1 VENRYTVWPTS
12 LLELLKSL
20 NSSIDLALC
29 PSEIERFEN
38 TDLSQ
43 TTAVVFD
50 VLRATTTMITGLDH
64 GVQRFFPVETVEAAR
79 ARKAQDPNLLLAGE
93 RGGLPLEGFDLGN
106 SPKEFKEIKGKSV
119 VLTTTNG
126 TVALH
131 RVRNAKRIYV
141 GALKNLDALAQVLA
155 VENSTT
161 ILLVCAGTVEEF
173 ALEDAIAAG
182 GLVDRLPDR
191 SLSDAAFLVRSLYQ
205 QVSSDVLSYLRGSRN
220 GRALAKIGKAEDVY
234 ECAQVGVSQTVGV
247 MEGDAVV
254 RLAWPPRSH

>member
-1 VENRYTVWPTS
+1 M
-12 LLELLKSL
+12 
-20 NSSIDLALC
+20 IDIALC
-29 PSEIERFEN
+29 PSEIQRFES

-50 VLRATTTMITGLDH
+50 VLRATSTMIIGLDH

-79 ARKAQDPNLLLAGE
+79 ARKAQDPDVLLAGE

-106 SPKEFKEIKGKSV
+106 SPKEFKEIKGRRV

-131 RVRNAKRIYV
+131 RVRHAKRIYV
-141 GALKNLDALAQVLA
+141 GALINLGALAQVLA
-155 VENSTT
+155 AENSTT

-182 GLVDRLPDR
+182 GLVDRLPDG
-191 SLSDAAFLVRSLYQ
+191 SLSDAAFLVKNLYQ
-205 QVSSDVLSYLRGSRN
+205 QVSSDVLSCLRGSRN
-220 GRALAKIGKAEDVY
+220 GRALAKIGKVEDVY
-234 ECAQVGVSQTVGV
+234 ECAQVSVSQTVGV
-247 MEGDAVV
+247 LDGNAVV
-254 RLAWPPRSH
+254 RLGWPRQSH

>member
-1 VENRYTVWPTS
+1 MINV
-12 LLELLKSL
+12 
-20 NSSIDLALC
+20 ALC
-29 PSEIERFEN
+29 PSEIQRLEK

-50 VLRATTTMITGLDH
+50 VLRATTTMITGLEH

-79 ARKAQDPNLLLAGE
+79 ARKAQDPDVLLAGE

-106 SPKEFKEIKGKSV
+106 SPKEFKEIRDKSV

-131 RVRNAKRIYV
+131 RVRHAKRIYV
-141 GALKNLDALAQVLA
+141 GALINLEALAQVLA
-155 VENSTT
+155 ADNSTT

-191 SLSDAAFLVRSLYQ
+191 SLSDAAFLVKSLYQ
-205 QVSSDVLSYLRGSRN
+205 QVSSGVLSYLRSSRN
-220 GRALAKIGKAEDVY
+220 GRALTKIGKADDVN
-234 ECAQVGVSQTVGV
+234 ECAQVGSSQTVGV
-247 MEGDAVV
+247 MDGNCVVKLAV
-254 RLAWPPRSH
+254 PR